1 MKSTDAEGCARI
13 SGRPRVSVIVPSWNT
28 RGTTLACLDA
38 VASTAREVELECIV
52 VENGS
57 EDGSPM
63 ALREALGSMGI
74 PTVLIE
80 NRENLGYAK
89 ACNQGLEV
97 ATAEFVLLL
106 NSDCRLE
113 PGALAQLVDFLEEH
127 PGYGAVAPRLEDP
140 SGEVQRACMNL
151 PSFWTPL
158 FHGGPLERL
167 WPRSP
172 ALGRY
177 FAKDFDYD
185 VDGDVEQPPAACLL
199 MRRERLVQL
208 GGLDESLWLFFN
220 DVDLC
225 ARLAEDGEPIRFLA
239 SARAVHEGGTST
251 ARYGDFVARWHTD
264 RLRYQRKHHGRL
276 AGGLVKVCVLLS
288 FLDHAL
294 AQGFQRLRGHRSE
307 PLLPLGRRLA
317 EFLRHA

>member
-1 MKSTDAEGCARI
+1 MKSPASPGPT
-13 SGRPRVSVIVPSWNT
+13 VSVIVPSWNT
-28 RGTTLACLDA
+28 RTSTLACLGA
-38 VASTAREVELECIV
+38 VAATSEEVPLECIV

-57 EDGSPM
+57 EDGSAVAVEDALDSM
-63 ALREALGSMGI
+63 AAA
-74 PTVLIE
+74 THLIR
-80 NRENLGYAK
+80 NDGNQGYAR

-97 ATAEFVLLL
+97 ARGEYVLLL
-106 NSDCRLE
+106 NSDCQLG
-113 PGALAQLVDFLEEH
+113 PGALATLVEFLRHH
-127 PGYGAVAPRLEDP
+127 PNYAAAVPRLEEP

-151 PSFWTPL
+151 PSPWTPL

-172 ALGRY
+172 ALRRY
-177 FAKDFDYD
+177 FARDFDYERD
-185 VDGDVEQPPAACLL
+185 ADVEQPPAACML
-199 MRRERLVQL
+199 MRRERLAQL

-225 ARLAEDGEPIRFLA
+225 ARLAQAGEPIRFVA
-239 SARAVHEGGTST
+239 SARATHEGGRST
-251 ARYGDFVARWHTD
+251 AEYADFVARWHTD

-276 AGGLVKVCVLLS
+276 AGALVKVCVVAS

-294 AQGFQRLRGHRSE
+294 AQGLRRLGGRRAE
-307 PLLPLGRRLA
+307 PLAPLGRRLA